1 MEFLCQREM
10 LLALLQAFGRP
21 PTDEAA
27 VIAELTRRFSRA
39 LKQQIVVESV
49 RVTLLDRTA
58 LGAEVVRAE
67 LPLMQAEVQRAV
79 AEGVRG
85 LSTSEATC
93 ATRPDAGGC
102 APSLREMLDGAVGK
116 VLSDAAPSVVAAPPP
131 PRTRRHRRDPRRPS
145 RSLRRGRHP
154 TRAAVFCLLNC
165 SGSCWPP

>member
-1 MEFLCQREM
+1 M
-10 LLALLQAFGRP
+10 LLTLLQAFGRP
-21 PTDEAA
+21 PTDEGA

-116 VLSDAAPSVVAAPPP
+116 VLSDAAPSVVAAAAAAANASSSPRSETAESQPP
-131 PRTRRHRRDPRRPS
+131 PRPSPDPGGGVLFAELQRKLLAAMS
-145 RSLRRGRHP
+145 ASLRD
-154 TRAAVFCLLNC
+154 
-165 SGSCWPP
+165 

>member
-1 MEFLCQREM
+1 M

-93 ATRPDAGGC
+93 ATRPDAGAC
-102 APSLREMLDGAVGK
+102 APSGQLRTFEYNGF
-116 VLSDAAPSVVAAPPP
+116 
-131 PRTRRHRRDPRRPS
+131 
-145 RSLRRGRHP
+145 
-154 TRAAVFCLLNC
+154 RAAEARADFARYGTPCVTL
-165 SGSCWPP
+165 P